1 MSSTTPE
8 APEDLRFEA
17 EVTRILDIVVNA
29 LYSEKEIFLRELI
42 SNASDACDRLRY
54 QALTEPHLTEGDADF
69 RVELEIDKAA
79 RTLTVR
85 DNGIG
90 MNRDDLIANLG
101 TIARSGTGEFLKR
114 LSGDSK
120 ADISLIGQFGV
131 GFYSAF
137 MVAGRIEVLTRKA
150 GEDQA
155 WQWASQG
162 DGRFTVGPAGKP
174 ARGTEITLHLKEGED
189 EFLEAQRL
197 RHIVK
202 TYSDHI
208 AIPVVLKAAAE
219 PPREG
224 EDAPTD
230 ETLNTASALWTRP
243 KSEITEEQY
252 KEFYH
257 HVAHGFDDPWHTL
270 HLKAEGAIEYTAL
283 LFVPGTKPF
292 DLFQPERKPHVK
304 LYVNRVFITDD
315 CEGLLPPYLRFM
327 RGVVD
332 SPDLPLNISREMLQ
346 NNPVLAKI
354 RTGLVGRILSDLKKR
369 AEDKEAYATF
379 WAAFGAVLKEG
390 LYEDFAKRDEIL
402 DLCRFR
408 TTNGSGLASLAEVAG
423 RLKEGQKAIYYLTG
437 DDPEALMQSPQIEG
451 FKAKGIEVLLLTD
464 PIDEFWVSSVGTYKE
479 HPIKSVAQAG
489 KDLSEIKGEAAD
501 EAEEKAEEA
510 PEDKIAGL
518 IGVMKTALGEAVKE
532 VRASERLRE
541 SPVCLSSDMDGMS
554 LHLQRLLKAHNADA
568 PETPRVLEINPR
580 HPIIKA
586 LAERAE
592 ATANDAE
599 VGEVAHLL
607 LDQARIVEGEAVPDP
622 AAFARRLSKALEQ
635 GLLG

>member
-1 MSSTTPE
+1 MSTATE
-8 APEDLRFEA
+8 APEDLKFEA
-17 EVTRILDIVVNA
+17 EVSRILDIVVNA

-54 QALTEPHLTEGDADF
+54 LALTEPHLTEGDADF
-69 RVELEIDKAA
+69 KVELEVDKAA
-79 RTLTVR
+79 RTLVVR

-114 LSGDSK
+114 LTGDAK
-120 ADISLIGQFGV
+120 ADINLIGQFGV

-155 WQWASQG
+155 WHWASQG
-162 DGRFTVGPAGKP
+162 DGRFSIGPAGKP

-189 EFLEAQRL
+189 EFLESQRL

-208 AIPVVLKAAAE
+208 AIPVVLKGPAE
-219 PPREG
+219 PPTEG
-224 EDAPTD
+224 EEPPAD

-243 KSEITEEQY
+243 KGEISEAQY

-346 NNPVLAKI
+346 NNPVLARI
-354 RTGLVGRILSDLKKR
+354 RAGLGGRVLGDLKKR
-369 AEDKEAYATF
+369 AEDAADYATF
-379 WAAFGAVLKEG
+379 WASFGAVLKEG
-390 LYEDFAKRDEIL
+390 LYEDFAKREELL

-408 TTNGSGLASLAEVAG
+408 TTAGPGLVSLAEVAG
-423 RLKEGQKAIYYLTG
+423 RLKEGQKALYYLTG

-464 PIDEFWVSSVGTYKE
+464 PIDEFWVSAISTYRE

-489 KDLSEIKGEAAD
+489 GDLAGIKGEAAE
-501 EAEEKAEEA
+501 EAEDKADDAA
-510 PEDKIAGL
+510 PEDRIAGL

-532 VRASERLRE
+532 VRPSERLRE

-586 LAERAE
+586 LAARAE
-592 ATANDAE
+592 TTAADGE
-599 VGEVAHLL
+599 IGEVAHLL
-607 LDQARIVEGEAVPDP
+607 LDQARIVEGETVPDP